1 MSDMKG
7 KKDQETKSSKKT
19 KKQHE
24 IKFRKQG

>member
-7 KKDQETKSSKKT
+7 KKIKTKSSKKT